1 MTLLEALVAL
11 VILGLA
17 SLGFLGAFQSASR
30 ATRDAAM
37 WVQAVGYAETAIEQT
52 KLGNGAEPAPPAA
65 LPQGFAQAIDVQPW
79 DGARGIE
86 LVSVTVRFPDGGAF
100 VLHRLARS
108 GR

>member
-30 ATRDAAM
+30 ATQDAAL

-52 KLGNGAEPAPPAA
+52 KLGAGAQAVPPEA

-79 DGARGIE
+79 DGARDID
-86 LVSVTVRFPDGGAF
+86 LVSVTVRLPDGGAF
-100 VLHRLARS
+100 VLHRLARA
-108 GR
+108 R